1 MSKATVAGLEMEFTA
16 GHPAWACYEALTGR
30 SIFDAT
36 QLLAL
41 FRAGVSLVHEF
52 GWALS
57 VRWRREHQPGMLYE
71 AWVDLLPALGT
82 PEWEALHLAI
92 SDEVGQAFYGRTW
105 AELLGLLKVQ
115 ADAIE
120 LVEA

>member
-1 MSKATVAGLEMEFTA
+1 MSKATVAGLEIEFVA

-30 SIFDAT
+30 SIFDAQ

-57 VRWRREHQPGMLYE
+57 VKWRREHQPTMLYD

-82 PEWEALHLAI
+82 EEWAELHRVI
-92 SDEVGQAFYGRTW
+92 SDEVAGAFYGKTW
-105 AELLGLLKVQ
+105 AELLGLLKVT
-115 ADAIE
+115 AEAIE

>member
-1 MSKATVAGLEMEFTA
+1 MTKATVAGLDMEFAA

-71 AWVDLLPALGT
+71 AWIDLLPALGT
-82 PEWEALHLAI
+82 DEWAELHRAI
-92 SDEVGQAFYGRTW
+92 SDEVAEAFYARTW

-115 ADAIE
+115 ADAIQ